1 MEERPEGGRDGEAS
15 SGEVVELCGGQ
26 MPMWGH
32 ILLVLVLVLVL
43 VRLRRIGLEGDHE
56 GRHLGSLEFRD
67 ER

>member
-1 MEERPEGGRDGEAS
+1 M
-15 SGEVVELCGGQ
+15 ELCGGQ

-32 ILLVLVLVLVL
+32 ILLVLVLVL